1 MKIPLL
7 MIFSFVMV
15 MSSWAKK
22 ALEDGKITA
31 EEGFDL
37 LKQLAGLLGV
47 PLILDVPPKVE
58 EVIETA
64 SIALKSASGISDI
77 NTPDFQ
83 EPDKPGS
90 TVKIL

>member
-15 MSSWAKK
+15 ISAWAKK

-31 EEGFDL
+31 DEGFDL

-47 PLILDVPPKVE
+47 PLILDIPPRVDE
-58 EVIETA
+58 AIETA
-64 SIALKSASGISDI
+64 AKTLDAAPDIAGI
-77 NTPDFQ
+77 NTPDYK
-83 EPDKPGS
+83 EPGN
-90 TVKIL
+90 

>member
-15 MSSWAKK
+15 ISTWAKK

-31 EEGFDL
+31 DEGFDL

-47 PLILDVPPKVE
+47 PLILDVPPKVDE
-58 EVIETA
+58 AIEAA
-64 SIALKSASGISDI
+64 SIALDAASDI
-77 NTPDFQ
+77 AGIN
-83 EPDKPGS
+83 
-90 TVKIL
+90 